1 MDFGEDREDRRSTAV
16 REEEEVKMGEERRG
30 AERREGGGVGGAL
43 NESPEPKP
51 CRLRWLSC
59 PVWLRSVLDDI
70 FG

>member
-30 AERREGGGVGGAL
+30 AERREGGGGGAL